1 MKYMGRTTLAAIGA
15 LFTMASPVAAQANS
29 DMPAAEVTFG
39 SSAGTH
45 DLGIAKDVRAATG
58 VDVKD
63 RGGIFGGFIA
73 VDFPVSDNLFI
84 GAEGN
89 GHVGNGAINSEYG
102 GSARFGYR
110 MDGGTKIY
118 VRGGYQWVNIDY
130 AEILNVPKN
139 ALPAGLQDN
148 FGEYLVGGGVE
159 YPMGKITVR
168 INVDTLG
175 FDTIRTTGGIG
186 LRF

>member
-15 LFTMASPVAAQANS
+15 LFTMVLPAVAQANS

-39 SSAGTH
+39 SSIGTH
-45 DLGIAKDVRAATG
+45 DLGIADDVRAATG
-58 VDVKD
+58 VEVKD
-63 RGGIFGGFIA
+63 RAGIFGGFVA
-73 VDFPVSDNLFI
+73 VDFPVSSNLFI

-89 GHVGNGAINSEYG
+89 AHLGTGAINSDYG
-102 GSARFGYR
+102 GSVRFGYR
-110 MDGGTKIY
+110 GDNGTKVY

-139 ALPAGLQDN
+139 AVPAGFQNN

-159 YPMGKITVR
+159 YPMGKLIVR
-168 INVDTLG
+168 INVDTLA
-175 FDTIRTTGGIG
+175 FDTIRATGGIG
-186 LRF
+186 FRF